1 MIFLDKIK
9 TKYIFI
15 AIAVLLIIYVAGVV
29 YHKNRFPGNTYIN
42 DIKVSRLT
50 LEQADKKL
58 DEEDSW
64 DTITIKSDD
73 ETFLEIKSEEID
85 YKYIETIEL
94 PQILDEQNPW
104 NWLLSSFIK
113 SEYKSSVVS
122 DFNESKLENL
132 ISSIDELDKELSNAQ
147 VVFSE
152 AQNRFVI
159 EPHSYEIQISEKELF
174 DLVAENIE
182 KSDPEINIEEYIEQ
196 PPIFEDDP
204 ELIAAKDKANNYLDV
219 QLTYDFA
226 DRKEIVDNSV
236 LKDIITIDGKQVD
249 LSRDKAKDYVVEVAR
264 KYDTFGMSREFKT
277 TSGKTIT
284 VSGGSYGWLINRSET
299 TDQLLKLIGE
309 GKDKTIEPIYS
320 YEASIRKTDD
330 VGNSYVEID
339 LDNQMVY
346 LYIDGNLKVETP
358 TVTGNVSQGHGTPT
372 GVYPINYKER
382 DATLTG
388 ETYES
393 PVNYWMPFNKDIGL
407 HDADWRDEFGGDLFK
422 TSGSHG
428 CINLPPGEAKTIF
441 DSVYPGMPVIV
452 H

>member
-1 MIFLDKIK
+1 MIFLNKIK
-9 TKYIFI
+9 TKYILI
-15 AIAVLLIIYVAGVV
+15 AIAVLIVAYIAGVV
-29 YHKNRFPGNTYIN
+29 YHKNRFPANTYIN

-73 ETFLEIKSEEID
+73 ETFLEIKSGEID
-85 YKYIETIEL
+85 YKYIEAIEL
-94 PQILDEQNPW
+94 PEILDEQNEW
-104 NWLLSSFIK
+104 NWLISSFIK

-122 DFNESKLENL
+122 EFNEEKLKNL

-152 AQNRFVI
+152 AEDRFI
-159 EPHSYEIQISEKELF
+159 IKPHSYEIQISEKELF
-174 DLVAENIE
+174 ELVEENIE
-182 KSDPEINIEEYIEQ
+182 KCDPEINIEKYIEQ
-196 PPIFEDDP
+196 PPIFKDNP
-204 ELIAAKDKANNYLDV
+204 ELIAAKDQANNYLDI

-249 LSRDKAKDYVVEVAR
+249 LSRDKAKEFVVEIAR

-299 TDQLLKLIGE
+299 TEQLLQLIKE

-320 YEASIRKTDD
+320 YEASIRKKDD
-330 VGNSYVEID
+330 IGNSYVEID

-382 DATLTG
+382 NATLTG

-393 PVNYWMPFNKDIGL
+393 PVDYWMPFNKDIGL
-407 HDADWRDEFGGDLFK
+407 HDADWRDEFGGDLFE

-428 CINLPPGEAKTIF
+428 CINLPPGDAKTIF